1 MKNLFNRILRRWRN
15 LKKLMCQIE
24 IAREELRETNE
35 ELETQKKKLE
45 KTEDMLHETQ
55 EMFADA
61 SYTLRLTEEKVTN
74 IYNKQCEESKKLD
87 DIIGRYKVMYSD
99 YKNIYDN
106 LERYKRRTLNVE
118 NQEPKHGITYKDV
131 ETWMK
136 TVYITTP
143 DTGKKMT
150 IAAYCYDAL
159 RRKKGADIDDGLE
172 VWGGIQNEVRDEMNR
187 IEAAAPEVF

>member
-55 EMFADA
+55 KMFADA
-61 SYTLRLTEEKVTN
+61 SYNLQLTDE
-74 IYNKQCEESKKLD
+74 KQCEESKKLD

-118 NQEPKHGITYKDV
+118 NQEPKQGITYKDV

-136 TVYITTP
+136 TVYITIP

-187 IEAAAPEVF
+187 IEAAAPEVL

>member
-1 MKNLFNRILRRWRN
+1 MKNIFYRILRHYQKW
-15 LKKLMCQIE
+15 KKVKYLIE

-45 KTEDMLHETQ
+45 KTKDMLRETQ
-55 EMFADA
+55 EMFADF
-61 SYTLRLTEEKVTN
+61 SCNTRQTEERMMDN
-74 IYNKQCEESKKLD
+74 YNKQHEESEKLN
-87 DIIGRYKVMYSD
+87 DIICRYKVMYSD

-106 LERYKRRTLNVE
+106 LERYKRRALNIE

-136 TVYITTP
+136 TVCITNP
-143 DTGKKMT
+143 DTGKRMT

-159 RRKKGADIDDGLE
+159 RQKKGADIDDGLE
-172 VWGGIQNEVRDEMNR
+172 VWGGIQNKVRDEMNR
-187 IEAAAPEVF
+187 IEAAAPEVL

>member
-1 MKNLFNRILRRWRN
+1 MKNIFHKILRRCQK
-15 LKKLMCQIE
+15 LKKVKYQIGL
-24 IAREELRETNE
+24 AREELRETNE

-61 SYTLRLTEEKVTN
+61 SYNLQLTAEK
-74 IYNKQCEESKKLD
+74 QLDESKKLD

-118 NQEPKHGITYKDV
+118 KQEPKHGITYKDV

-136 TVYITTP
+136 TAYITIP
-143 DTGKKMT
+143 DTGKRMT
-150 IAAYCYDAL
+150 IAACCYDAL

-172 VWGGIQNEVRDEMNR
+172 VWGGIQNEVRNEMNR

>member
-1 MKNLFNRILRRWRN
+1 MKNLFHKIFRCWRN

-61 SYTLRLTEEKVTN
+61 SYTLRLTEENVTN
-74 IYNKQCEESKKLD
+74 IYNKQCEEEKKLD
-87 DIIGRYKVMYSD
+87 DIICRYKVMYSD

-118 NQEPKHGITYKDV
+118 NQEPKQGITYKDV

-136 TVYITTP
+136 TVYITIP
-143 DTGKKMT
+143 DTGKRMT

-187 IEAAAPEVF
+187 IEAAAPEVL